1 MIRRQFVE
9 SAQQSLFGEEELT
22 PKRYVPDPWHVR
34 NSLTDLLG
42 QMRAAKRWP
51 WEGAVLSLYRD
62 IALPRLL
69 SELSDPEEAARWR
82 AQIEAEAARLNAAE

>member
-1 MIRRQFVE
+1 VGL
-9 SAQQSLFGEEELT
+9 AQPSLFAEEELA
-22 PKRYVPDPWHVR
+22 PKRYVPDPRHVR

-51 WEGAVLSLYRD
+51 WEGAVLSLHRD

-69 SELSDPEEAARWR
+69 SELPDPAEAARWR
-82 AQIEAEAARLNAAE
+82 TDIEAEVTRLDAAA

>member
-1 MIRRQFVE
+1 MFAE
-9 SAQQSLFGEEELT
+9 GELA
-22 PKRYVPDPWHVR
+22 PKRYVPDPRHVR

-69 SELSDPEEAARWR
+69 SELPDTEEAARWR
-82 AQIEAEAARLNAAE
+82 ADIEAEAARLDAIDIAT

>member
-1 MIRRQFVE
+1 
-9 SAQQSLFGEEELT
+9 
-22 PKRYVPDPWHVR
+22 VR

-62 IALPRLL
+62 IVPPRLL
-69 SELSDPEEAARWR
+69 SELADAEEAARWR
-82 AQIEAEAARLNAAE
+82 EQVEAEVARLDSQEP